1 MVVVKVC
8 ATNSLIYKLK
18 EGVGIC
24 FYFYMISMVFVMNF
38 SEAYN
43 PVMYKNILNCRQTYG
58 CWEWISM
65 MSTYWLNNIVN
76 ISRGRVCQLLFCTV
90 SFHLFIVPIHYVC
103 LYFWYLP
110 IWCLDGG
117 TFMSRRT
124 DHRTWTKTCSECRS
138 LTQITDMLPNLLQY
152 PARENRRHPA
162 WAIFMEDDKVCLLAA
177 HFACMN
183 YDANPGYI
191 YSVGC
196 IFFLKKI
203 PT

>member
-76 ISRGRVCQLLFCTV
+76 ISKGSACQLLFCTV
-90 SFHLFIVPIHYVC
+90 SLHFFYCSNSLCMLVLLVFAYLVLEWWYFHVKTLC
-103 LYFWYLP
+103 
-110 IWCLDGG
+110 
-117 TFMSRRT
+117 TENRT
-124 DHRTWTKTCSECRS
+124 CTKTYSECRS
-138 LTQITDMLPNLLQY
+138 LTQITDRLPNLLQY

-162 WAIFMEDDKVCLLAA
+162 WAIFMEEDKVCLLAA
-177 HFACMN
+177 AHFACMIMMLILVI
-183 YDANPGYI
+183 YI
-191 YSVGC
+191 LSLA
-196 IFFLKKI
+196 FFF
-203 PT
+203 

>member
-1 MVVVKVC
+1 MWSNPVCFPLILHLITSCTRPIEHMNIYHITYLALGLKVQIVQLFSFSRMVVVKVC

-38 SEAYN
+38 AKAYN
-43 PVMYKNILNCRQTYG
+43 LVMYKNILNCRQTYG

-65 MSTYWLNNIVN
+65 MSTYQLNTIVN
-76 ISRGRVCQLLFCTV
+76 ISKGSACQLLFCTV

-124 DHRTWTKTCSECRS
+124 DHRT
-138 LTQITDMLPNLLQY
+138 
-152 PARENRRHPA
+152 
-162 WAIFMEDDKVCLLAA
+162 
-177 HFACMN
+177 
-183 YDANPGYI
+183 
-191 YSVGC
+191 
-196 IFFLKKI
+196 
-203 PT
+203 